1 MKKIFVLIIMISL
14 FGIKSSNANIKVAY
28 DYSFKDLDGQELSL
42 SEFKE
47 KVVVIT
53 NVASKCGFTPQF
65 EGLEQLNKDYSE
77 KGLVVLGFP
86 CNQFGSQEPGSND
99 QIKAFC
105 ADKYNISFKLFD
117 KVDVIVDHASPL
129 FNYLNEV
136 AGRDIKWNFT
146 KFLFDQN
153 GNFIKG
159 YGSMKTPKMIE
170 ENIIELVN

>member
-1 MKKIFVLIIMISL
+1 MKLYEFSVKDIDGSEVDLSSYKGNVILI
-14 FGIKSSNANIKVAY
+14 V
-28 DYSFKDLDGQELSL
+28 
-42 SEFKE
+42 
-47 KVVVIT
+47 
-53 NVASKCGFTPQF
+53 NVASACGFTPQY
-65 EGLEQLNKDYSE
+65 EGLQDLFERYKD
-77 KGLVVLGFP
+77 KGLEILAFP

-99 QIKAFC
+99 QIKTFC
-105 ADKYNISFKLFD
+105 EDKYNISFKLFD
-117 KVDVIVDHASPL
+117 KVDVIGEHASPL

>member
-1 MKKIFVLIIMISL
+1 MKLYEFSVKDIDGSEVDLVSYKGKVILI
-14 FGIKSSNANIKVAY
+14 V
-28 DYSFKDLDGQELSL
+28 
-42 SEFKE
+42 
-47 KVVVIT
+47 
-53 NVASKCGFTPQF
+53 NVASACGFTPQY
-65 EGLEQLNKDYSE
+65 EGLQDLFERYKD
-77 KGLVVLGFP
+77 KGLEILAFP
-86 CNQFGSQEPGSND
+86 CNQFGSQEPGSNE
-99 QIKAFC
+99 QIKTFC
-105 ADKYNISFKLFD
+105 EDKYSVSFKLFD
-117 KVDVIVDHASPL
+117 KVDVIGEHASPL

>member
-1 MKKIFVLIIMISL
+1 MKLYEFSVKDIDGSEVDLSSYKGKVILI
-14 FGIKSSNANIKVAY
+14 V
-28 DYSFKDLDGQELSL
+28 
-42 SEFKE
+42 
-47 KVVVIT
+47 
-53 NVASKCGFTPQF
+53 NVASACGFTSQY
-65 EGLEQLNKDYSE
+65 EGLQDLFERYKD
-77 KGLVVLGFP
+77 KGLEILAFP
-86 CNQFGSQEPGSND
+86 CNQFGSQEPGSNE
-99 QIKAFC
+99 QIKTFC
-105 ADKYNISFKLFD
+105 EDKYNISFKLFD
-117 KVDVIVDHASPL
+117 KVDVIGDHASPL

>member
-1 MKKIFVLIIMISL
+1 MKLYEFSVKDIDGSEVDLVSYKGKVILI
-14 FGIKSSNANIKVAY
+14 V
-28 DYSFKDLDGQELSL
+28 
-42 SEFKE
+42 
-47 KVVVIT
+47 
-53 NVASKCGFTPQF
+53 NVASACGFTPQY
-65 EGLEQLNKDYSE
+65 EGLQDLFERYKD
-77 KGLVVLGFP
+77 KGLEILAFP

-99 QIKAFC
+99 QIKTFC
-105 ADKYNISFKLFD
+105 EDKYNISFKLFD
-117 KVDVIVDHASPL
+117 KVDVIGEHASPL

>member
-1 MKKIFVLIIMISL
+1 MKLYEFSVKDIDGSEVDLSSYKGKVILI
-14 FGIKSSNANIKVAY
+14 V
-28 DYSFKDLDGQELSL
+28 
-42 SEFKE
+42 
-47 KVVVIT
+47 
-53 NVASKCGFTPQF
+53 NVASACGFTPQY
-65 EGLEQLNKDYSE
+65 EGLQDLFELYKD
-77 KGLVVLGFP
+77 KGLEILAFP

-99 QIKAFC
+99 QIKTFC

-117 KVDVIVDHASPL
+117 KVDVIGEHASPL

>member
-1 MKKIFVLIIMISL
+1 MKLYEFSVKDIDGSEVDLGSYKGKVILI
-14 FGIKSSNANIKVAY
+14 V
-28 DYSFKDLDGQELSL
+28 
-42 SEFKE
+42 
-47 KVVVIT
+47 
-53 NVASKCGFTPQF
+53 NVASACGFTPQY
-65 EGLEQLNKDYSE
+65 EGLQDLFERYKD
-77 KGLVVLGFP
+77 KGLEILAFP

-99 QIKAFC
+99 QIKTFC
-105 ADKYNISFKLFD
+105 EDKYNISFKLFD
-117 KVDVIVDHASPL
+117 KVDVIGENASPL

>member
-1 MKKIFVLIIMISL
+1 MKLYEFSVKDIDGSEVDLGSYKGKVILI
-14 FGIKSSNANIKVAY
+14 V
-28 DYSFKDLDGQELSL
+28 
-42 SEFKE
+42 
-47 KVVVIT
+47 
-53 NVASKCGFTPQF
+53 NVASACGFTPQY
-65 EGLEQLNKDYSE
+65 EGLQDLFERYKD
-77 KGLVVLGFP
+77 KGLEILAFP

-99 QIKAFC
+99 QIKTFC

-117 KVDVIVDHASPL
+117 KVDVIGEHASPL

-159 YGSMKTPKMIE
+159 FGSMKTPKMIE

>member
-1 MKKIFVLIIMISL
+1 MKLYEFSVKDIDGSEVDLSSYKGKVILI
-14 FGIKSSNANIKVAY
+14 V
-28 DYSFKDLDGQELSL
+28 
-42 SEFKE
+42 
-47 KVVVIT
+47 
-53 NVASKCGFTPQF
+53 NVASACGFTPQY
-65 EGLEQLNKDYSE
+65 EGLQDLFERYKD
-77 KGLVVLGFP
+77 KGLEILAFP

-99 QIKAFC
+99 QIKTFC
-105 ADKYNISFKLFD
+105 EDKFNISFKLFD
-117 KVDVIVDHASPL
+117 KVDVIGEHASPL

>member
-1 MKKIFVLIIMISL
+1 MKLYEFSVKDIDGSEVDLSSYKGKVILI
-14 FGIKSSNANIKVAY
+14 V
-28 DYSFKDLDGQELSL
+28 
-42 SEFKE
+42 
-47 KVVVIT
+47 
-53 NVASKCGFTPQF
+53 NVASACGFTSQY
-65 EGLEQLNKDYSE
+65 EGLQDLFERYKD
-77 KGLVVLGFP
+77 KGLEILAFP

-99 QIKAFC
+99 QIKTFC
-105 ADKYNISFKLFD
+105 EDKYNISFKLFD
-117 KVDVIVDHASPL
+117 KVDVIGEHASPL

>member
-1 MKKIFVLIIMISL
+1 MKLYEFSVKDIDGSEVDLSSYKGKIILI
-14 FGIKSSNANIKVAY
+14 V
-28 DYSFKDLDGQELSL
+28 
-42 SEFKE
+42 
-47 KVVVIT
+47 
-53 NVASKCGFTPQF
+53 NVASACGFTPQY
-65 EGLEQLNKDYSE
+65 EGLQDLFERYKD
-77 KGLVVLGFP
+77 KGLEILAFP

-99 QIKAFC
+99 QIKTFC

-117 KVDVIVDHASPL
+117 KVDVIGEHASPL

>member
-1 MKKIFVLIIMISL
+1 MKLYEFSVKDIDGSEVDLSSYKGKVILI
-14 FGIKSSNANIKVAY
+14 V
-28 DYSFKDLDGQELSL
+28 
-42 SEFKE
+42 
-47 KVVVIT
+47 
-53 NVASKCGFTPQF
+53 NVASACGFTPQY
-65 EGLEQLNKDYSE
+65 EGLQDLFERYKD
-77 KGLVVLGFP
+77 KGLEILAFP
-86 CNQFGSQEPGSND
+86 CNQFGSQEPGSNE
-99 QIKAFC
+99 QIKIFC
-105 ADKYNISFKLFD
+105 EDKYNISFKLFD
-117 KVDVIVDHASPL
+117 KVDVIGEHASPL

>member
-1 MKKIFVLIIMISL
+1 MKLYEFSVKDIDGSEVDLSSYKGKVILI
-14 FGIKSSNANIKVAY
+14 V
-28 DYSFKDLDGQELSL
+28 
-42 SEFKE
+42 
-47 KVVVIT
+47 
-53 NVASKCGFTPQF
+53 NVASACGFTPQY
-65 EGLEQLNKDYSE
+65 EGLQDLFERYKD
-77 KGLVVLGFP
+77 KGLEILAFP
-86 CNQFGSQEPGSND
+86 CNQFGLQEPGSND
-99 QIKAFC
+99 QIKTFC
-105 ADKYNISFKLFD
+105 EDKYNISFKLFD
-117 KVDVIVDHASPL
+117 KVDVIGEHASPL

>member
-1 MKKIFVLIIMISL
+1 MKLYEFSVKDIDGSEVDLSSYKGKVILI
-14 FGIKSSNANIKVAY
+14 V
-28 DYSFKDLDGQELSL
+28 
-42 SEFKE
+42 
-47 KVVVIT
+47 
-53 NVASKCGFTPQF
+53 NVASACGFTPQY
-65 EGLEQLNKDYSE
+65 EGLQDLFDRYKD
-77 KGLVVLGFP
+77 KGLEILAFP

-99 QIKAFC
+99 QIKTFC

-117 KVDVIVDHASPL
+117 KVDVIGEHASPL